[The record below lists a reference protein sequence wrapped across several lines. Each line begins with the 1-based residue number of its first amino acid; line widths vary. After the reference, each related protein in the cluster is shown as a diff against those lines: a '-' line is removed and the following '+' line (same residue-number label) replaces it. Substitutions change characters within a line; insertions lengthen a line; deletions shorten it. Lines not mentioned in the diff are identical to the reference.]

1 MKQRL
6 AFCDDLDAPLLGV
19 IMDLGWWQ
27 DYGTEIAEWMRV
39 RDYGVVGAGYII
51 LFHDQESKTEFLLRW
66 S

>member
-6 AFCDDLDAPLLGV
+6 AFCDDLNAPLLGV

-27 DYGTEIAEWMRV
+27 DYGTEIVEWMQA

-51 LFHDQESKTEFLLRW
+51 LFDDHESKTEFLLRW